1 MAMREAIRIISAAGL
16 VPEIEGSGRLV
27 RQAPSAGVNAAKGT
41 SVRLLFE
48 PSS

>member
-1 MAMREAIRIISAAGL
+1 MSMRDAIHAVSGAGF
-16 VPEIEGSGRLV
+16 VPQIEGSGRLV
-27 RQAPSAGVNAAKGT
+27 RQAPLPGTPAAKGT